1 MYSYWGQNS
10 FGAANPSD
18 TAGSQQNLSF
28 YCGSDSVTDAFPI
41 AFLTTADAEDG
52 LPSINLANICNTVDD
67 ASFPGT
73 ELPECQFMADNIQT
87 CQAAGKIVT
96 LR

>member
-1 MYSYWGQNS
+1 MFSYWGQNS
-10 FGAANPSD
+10 YGAANPSN
-18 TAGSQQNLSF
+18 TAGFQQNLSH

-41 AFLTTADAEDG
+41 AFLTAIDAEG
-52 LPSINLANICNTVDD
+52 CLPSIDLANICNTVDD

-73 ELPECQFMADNIQT
+73 ELPECQFMASNIET